1 MAFACASAQQK
12 VPPKA
17 AKTTV
22 SVPLKLGVLS
32 GRIFAITTGGDIKP
46 ARLAKIYLFYLRGLK
61 IAEANE
67 EDQNSAGMAWL
78 TEEAKALKELNE
90 ALLKETRE
98 IMTMQRYSPWSE
110 SVVCLK
116 ELTAYQ
122 NAVIGTLTW
131 GQESPTRSS
140 QILYADADEEG
151 AFKIPAQPGT
161 YTLVASGRAGFNE
174 AFWEAEVT
182 VEPGTETTVKL
193 PSPKKACFVAQ
204 QRDAALVEGPPRG
217 IRKLTLVKPSR

>member
-12 VPPKA
+12 LPPKA
-17 AKTTV
+17 AKTTA
-22 SVPLKLGVLS
+22 SVPPNPGVVS

-67 EDQNSAGMAWL
+67 EDQNPAGLAWL
-78 TEEAKALKELNE
+78 KEVGKALKELIE
-90 ALLKETRE
+90 ATEKKTNE
-98 IMTMQRYSPWSE
+98 IMTGQPYAPWSE
-110 SVVCLK
+110 SVVCLR

-122 NAVIGTLTW
+122 GAVIGTLTW
-131 GQESPTRSS
+131 GQENPTRSN

-151 AFKIPAQPGT
+151 VFKIPAQPGT

-193 PSPKKACFVAQ
+193 PSPKKACLVAQ
-204 QRDAALVEGPPRG
+204 
-217 IRKLTLVKPSR
+217 